1 MSTNC
6 KLTISVVLDTVCPWC
21 YVGARRLSK
30 ALVLAKQKWPEFEA
44 TVEYV
49 PFQLDKSMG
58 KGLNK
63 AAVYEKKFG
72 SRMAEMNE
80 RLAEA
85 GKEEGIAFKFG
96 GKMSN
101 TLDSHRLIDYA
112 KLSGSSDAEEKVVKS
127 LFRRYF
133 EQEED
138 IGDHDVL
145 LGAAEDAGLDRQQAK
160 AYLESS
166 DGVEALQERMRQ
178 VKKLGVTGVPFYII
192 NNRFGVSGAETPETF
207 VSAFKQVFECTE
219 CH

>member
-1 MSTNC
+1 
-6 KLTISVVLDTVCPWC
+6 
-21 YVGARRLSK
+21 
-30 ALVLAKQKWPEFEA
+30 
-44 TVEYV
+44 
-49 PFQLDKSMG
+49 
-58 KGLNK
+58 
-63 AAVYEKKFG
+63 
-72 SRMAEMNE
+72 
-80 RLAEA
+80 
-85 GKEEGIAFKFG
+85 
-96 GKMSN
+96 MSN